1 MAVTPRVR
9 VGDRERESAAER
21 LSAHAAAGRL
31 SVAELEERVER
42 AQAAVYADDL
52 RALEADLPAPAP
64 TPARRRP
71 PRVPAAAAALA
82 CLLAAVLLTAL
93 IGHPVVP
100 LFIVAALL
108 LRRAAYVTRAGV
120 ASTLR

>member
-1 MAVTPRVR
+1 MAVRAS
-9 VGDRERESAAER
+9 DREREAAVER
-21 LSAHAAAGRL
+21 LSGHAAAGRL
-31 SVAELEERVER
+31 TVAELEERVER
-42 AQAAVYADDL
+42 AQTAIYADEL
-52 RALEADLPAPAP
+52 RALEADLPAP

-71 PRVPAAAAALA
+71 APRVPAAAPALA

-93 IGHPVVP
+93 VGHPVVP

-108 LRRAAYVTRAGV
+108 LRRAAYVTRAGA